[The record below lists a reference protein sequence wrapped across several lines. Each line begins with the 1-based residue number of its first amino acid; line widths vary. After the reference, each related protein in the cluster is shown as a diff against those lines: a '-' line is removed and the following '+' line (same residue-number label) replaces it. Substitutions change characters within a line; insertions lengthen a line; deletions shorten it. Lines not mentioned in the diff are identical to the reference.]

1 METLLKEIILR
12 EGQEIE
18 FEEILGFKEFLI
30 VFYGASWLPKS
41 KQVASA
47 INCYLDTN
55 NPEDDSAAPKVE
67 LLYLSNDRT
76 KEEFESFMQEM
87 NENRTW
93 CAVQWK
99 DDKLLELKE
108 KLGLD
113 SLPRVLVFDKNL
125 ELVTENGAED
135 LLFLTPIACRSY
147 WVEQLAFAKRKEQ
160 EEDDE

>member
-1 METLLKEIILR
+1 MDLLLKSTVLR
-12 EGQEIE
+12 DGQDVE

-41 KQVASA
+41 LTVATA
-47 INCYLDTN
+47 INGFLDIN
-55 NPEDDSAAPKVE
+55 NPDDDSAAQKIEV
-67 LLYLSNDRT
+67 LYLSNDRT
-76 KEEFESFMQEM
+76 KEEFESFIHEM

-93 CAVQWK
+93 SAVAWK

-125 ELVTENGAED
+125 ELVTEDGAED

-147 WVEQLAFAKRKEQ
+147 WVEQLAFAKKKEQ
-160 EEDDE
+160 EDDDE